1 MNRRRILIGLVLA
14 GAIGGTAAPALAGD
28 SGTRVCVIATND
40 RNNPGP
46 SPLCVWVPVDGAG
59 R

>member
-1 MNRRRILIGLVLA
+1 MTRRRILIGLVVA
-14 GAIGGTAAPALAGD
+14 GAVAGSAGPALAGD

-46 SPLCVWVPVDGAG
+46 SPLCVWLPVDGAT